1 MDEINWPS
9 DFNSDLLLLTLTNCY
24 TLLIQ
29 KAFKPKKNESVPVAC
44 VSGAE
49 KERGGEEKLE
59 NDDWQLSKLVDIC
72 KDQNLAIFKPFAP
85 ENLKLK
91 LKPDG
96 PFSGHCL
103 TIKSQ
108 NCPETPL

>member
-1 MDEINWPS
+1 MDERPS

-59 NDDWQLSKLVDIC
+59 NDDWQLSKLSTSVRI
-72 KDQNLAIFKPFAP
+72 KIWPYLNHSPPGI
-85 ENLKLK
+85 LKLK